1 MKRIEFIAPVES
13 MRGNLSG
20 SQKLNYPTDNNAAY
34 DSPVGSR
41 NYATNYQPRFIGA
54 KRASDNLKYFAVRTK
69 SAIGLTARSKHV
81 MALLG
86 GAGAMIGSILNT
98 PLQKSACEAA
108 YDLAKKSGATSAKS
122 LRQFLTEKL
131 QEGLE
136 AKAAI
141 ISIRG
146 TYGEETA
153 TFFARNPWVYTT
165 QSGGQEVKV
174 SNTVLVKFWT
184 ELATSPVI
192 FLIGGMKGVA
202 HGAYNGNTAD
212 SFAQVIAS
220 KYNVL
225 GLSLGEMQEGG
236 FKFVKYG
243 DNFVVFDDNGETYG
257 AADNR
262 VVSKQAGDESNT
274 LAFYL
279 SDESYPIWT
288 D

>member
-1 MKRIEFIAPVES
+1 

-20 SQKLNYPTDNNAAY
+20 SQKLAYPTDNNAAY

-54 KRASDNLKYFAVRTK
+54 KRASDNLKYFIVRTK

-86 GAGAMIGSILNT
+86 GAGAMIGAILNT
-98 PLQKSACEAA
+98 PVQKSACEAA
-108 YDLAKKSGATSAKS
+108 FALAKKSGATSAKS

-153 TFFARNPWVYTT
+153 TFFARNPWVYTDET
-165 QSGGQEVKV
+165 GGVEVKV
-174 SNTVLVKFWT
+174 SNTVLVKFWS
-184 ELATSPVI
+184 ELAASPVVFI
-192 FLIGGMKGVA
+192 VGGMKAVA
-202 HGAYNGNTAD
+202 HSGDAFSDLVTA
-212 SFAQVIAS
+212 

-225 GLSLGEMQEGG
+225 GLTITQEAEAQ
-236 FKFVKYG
+236 VKYG
-243 DNFVVFDDNGETYG
+243 DLYVTNANGTRPSTAVEIANGSDYLLSET
-257 AADNR
+257 APQD
-262 VVSKQAGDESNT
+262 
-274 LAFYL
+274 
-279 SDESYPIWT
+279 
-288 D
+288 